1 MKNALRETFRE
12 QGKRIAYEERSQ
24 RDVPQL
30 VLKQASLCAALS
42 QAWRNEDYAQVVAL
56 VESLAYLVGRFPCYE
71 EGERILL
78 LGIQAS
84 RTLHNWRQQALFL
97 SRMAGLRLSHGKFDE
112 ALRAWQESIEIAQG
126 QGYVALLW
134 EPLSSVAHIADLL
147 SAYDLAQRFTETLL
161 HAEKVDTLHYTLIAL
176 FIRGF
181 HARVDGNRNEA
192 YTHLNACLNLIQE
205 TNHESQGA
213 RKGTP
218 LSYNDDSSK
227 ATLSMVG
234 ASPCGRPGNP
244 YIDFFRLEVET
255 ELARTHGE
263 YGRAKGYG
271 EAAIA
276 LAYTYCDPYTV
287 TALLFD
293 QSYFSYQ
300 QGMFDDAYFFAQQ
313 LLNGTGAFATSHHAR
328 SGNYLLRL
336 LANRL
341 PAPRVTLSKREQA
354 VLQLVAEG
362 LSNSEIATQLV
373 ITVGTVKKH
382 VEHIYLKLDAR
393 SRTHAI
399 AQARALQLLS

>member
-1 MKNALRETFRE
+1 MNLLE
-12 QGKRIAYEERSQ
+12 QSAYRERSQ

-30 VLKQASLCAALS
+30 ELEQATLYAALP

-56 VESLAYLVGRFPCYE
+56 VQSLAYLVGRFPCYE
-71 EGERILL
+71 DGERILL

-84 RTLHNWRQQALFL
+84 RHLQNWRQQALFL
-97 SRMAGLRLSHGKFDE
+97 NRLAGLRLSHTKFDE
-112 ALRAWQESIEIAQG
+112 ALRAWQESVELAQE
-126 QGYVALLW
+126 QGYAALLW

-161 HAEKVDTLHYTLIAL
+161 HAERVDSPHSTLAAL

-181 HARVDGNRNEA
+181 HARVDGRKEDA
-192 YTHLNACLNLIQE
+192 YTNLNACLNLVRE
-205 TNHESQGA
+205 EFEVKRMCNHQHSENADGY
-213 RKGTP
+213 T
-218 LSYNDDSSK
+218 SS
-227 ATLSMVG
+227 S
-234 ASPCGRPGNP
+234 P

-255 ELARTHGE
+255 ELARTNGE

-276 LAYTYCDPYTV
+276 LASTYCDPYTV

-293 QSYFSYQ
+293 QALFAYQ
-300 QGMFDDAYFFAQQ
+300 QDMFDDAYFFAQQ
-313 LLNGTGAFATSHHAR
+313 LLNGTGAFAIPYHVR

-341 PAPRVTLSKREQA
+341 PTPRVTLSKREQA

-362 LSNSEIATQLV
+362 LSNAEIAAQLV

-382 VEHIYLKLDAR
+382 IEHIYLKLDAR